1 MAEVTFHFSFR
12 EKREGQSP
20 GVPWNVL
27 ADDLDESFNL
37 SKPQFPPK
45 MKILSQKKC
54 PEDARQVSTH
64 SRDDGIAGGLNEVI
78 LIKNIVQRLAWS
90 IHASRPSC
98 GLLEEVGLRQL
109 APGKNHK

>member
-12 EKREGQSP
+12 EKREGQAS

-45 MKILSQKKC
+45 MKTLSQKNAPKM
-54 PEDARQVSTH
+54 PDKSLPVP
-64 SRDDGIAGGLNEVI
+64 GMM
-78 LIKNIVQRLAWS
+78 
-90 IHASRPSC
+90 
-98 GLLEEVGLRQL
+98 GLLRD
-109 APGKNHK
+109 